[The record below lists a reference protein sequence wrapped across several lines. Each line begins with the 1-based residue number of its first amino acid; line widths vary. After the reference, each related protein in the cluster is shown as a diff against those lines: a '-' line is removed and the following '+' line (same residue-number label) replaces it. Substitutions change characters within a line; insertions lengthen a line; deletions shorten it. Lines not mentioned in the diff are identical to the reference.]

1 MAGLQS
7 ALQYVITCSGCNR
20 NLNELSAASKLL
32 LYQASNTIT
41 LLLCSLWTVETWIS
55 LQLFKI
61 LNQILVSVN
70 KRMIIQLQ
78 ASLGFFT
85 EFYIA
90 KYFTN
95 KKSFNSKHGYIQ
107 VFFLCIASCKGTF
120 TDNGRV
126 TADVNVDGWWKKS
139 KTAPHWR

>member
-1 MAGLQS
+1 MNCGNINFPATFQ
-7 ALQYVITCSGCNR
+7 N
-20 NLNELSAASKLL
+20 
-32 LYQASNTIT
+32 
-41 LLLCSLWTVETWIS
+41 
-55 LQLFKI
+55 FKY
-61 LNQILVSVN
+61 QILVSVN
-70 KRMIIQLQ
+70 KRMIIQLK

-139 KTAPHWR
+139 KTAPHWRYFSVSTIKRNCFQAMEATNISSTCQTTYS

>member
-1 MAGLQS
+1 MDVTEILMNLVQRVSFCYIKLQTPLPLFIVNCGNMNFS
-7 ALQYVITCSGCNR
+7 ATFQN
-20 NLNELSAASKLL
+20 
-32 LYQASNTIT
+32 
-41 LLLCSLWTVETWIS
+41 
-55 LQLFKI
+55 FKY
-61 LNQILVSVN
+61 QILVSVN